1 MKYSYYALMNE
12 EGGIYTISFPDIPGA
27 ISEAD
32 SIDQAILNAQEV
44 LEIFMLMYENEGT
57 EFPKGSS
64 ARELSQRLESDN
76 DFIQLITVDTRIV
89 RMREENK
96 SINKMVT
103 LPKWLVE
110 LGKERQ
116 VNFSQLL
123 QSALRSELHV

>member
-44 LEIFMLMYENEGT
+44 LEIFMLMYENEGN

-96 SINKMVT
+96 SVNKMVT

>member
-12 EGGIYTISFPDIPGA
+12 EGGIYTISFPDISGA

-44 LEIFMLMYENEGT
+44 LEIFMLMYENEGN
-57 EFPKGSS
+57 EFPEGSS
-64 ARELSQRLESDN
+64 ARELSQHLESDN
-76 DFIQLITVDTRIV
+76 DFIQLITVDTQIV

-96 SINKMVT
+96 SVNKMVT